1 MNFHSYFYMW
11 PIVCVQN
18 VIGAGMMYQ
27 IIKYL
32 KSKQLGFQTLLDNL
46 YIQLMEYWII
56 EASMY
61 SVAFILFE
69 MEVTNW
75 ILAWIIGFGT
85 YLSIVLSSIHLMVC
99 LLFQIVLILFQD
111 KIEGFEDQKILSYT
125 RQVLKVFSTF
135 KRNQSPSI
143 LY

>member
-1 MNFHSYFYMW
+1 
-11 PIVCVQN
+11 
-18 VIGAGMMYQ
+18 MMYQ
-27 IIKYL
+27 ITKYL

-75 ILAWIIGFGT
+75 ILAWIFGFGI

-99 LLFQIVLILFQD
+99 LLFQIVLIWFQD
-111 KIEGFEDQKILSYT
+111 KMEGFEDQKILSYT

>member
-1 MNFHSYFYMW
+1 MNSNIYMW

-32 KSKQLGFQTLLDNL
+32 KSKQLGFQTLLDSL

-61 SVAFILFE
+61 SAAFTLLE

-75 ILAWIIGFGT
+75 ILAWIFGFGT
-85 YLSIVLSSIHLMVC
+85 YLIVVLSSIHLMVC
-99 LLFQIVLILFQD
+99 LLFQIVLIWFQD
-111 KIEGFEDQKILSYT
+111 KIEGFEDLKILNYT
-125 RQVLKVFSTF
+125 R
-135 KRNQSPSI
+135 
-143 LY
+143 